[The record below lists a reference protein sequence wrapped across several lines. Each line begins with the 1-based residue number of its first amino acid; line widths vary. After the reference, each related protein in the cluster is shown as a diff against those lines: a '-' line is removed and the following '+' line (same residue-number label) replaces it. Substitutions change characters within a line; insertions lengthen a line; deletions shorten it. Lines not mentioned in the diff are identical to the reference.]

1 MKFRLSVLALL
12 LSLSLGACSLAEDI
26 TPPPNYTSPTPLA
39 VTVPATQTPVPTE
52 VPATSTPISTE
63 VPTSAVTEA
72 ITTGSST
79 PSGEVSPTAQTAAGT
94 TPAVTEATTPLAEV
108 SPTAQPILVGVSGTV
123 TVASGA
129 PIPDGSIATLM
140 VYDSSVGRVTLTLTA
155 PLQPDGKYEFTN
167 VPADKNTV
175 FLVTVDYSGVV
186 YDSVPLNYDGTKS
199 NFDLPLTVYE
209 TSTDLNALTIT
220 QAHLQF
226 DFSTA
231 GTVQVMVLYVIANP
245 GSNAITV
252 TSDGTNVPFI
262 QIPAGAQSVNFQL
275 AQSSSPLMS
284 AANGFAL
291 LPGANLQYGII
302 TTFNLP
308 YTNKLVYSQPF
319 SLPVS
324 SATIIV
330 PEGVK
335 VTSDQ
340 LKDAGTQGSSGTT
353 YHLYSGSSLAS
364 GSTLTLT
371 ISGLPGNPTT
381 TGFVL
386 DQHTWLLIGVGVLGV
401 VLIALGVFL
410 FLRDR
415 RLKRLED
422 ELGDE
427 EDDAGEEDALGED
440 RDGIMDAIITLDDQY
455 KAGDISKEAYEKR
468 RSELKDRLKNLA

>member
-1 MKFRLSVLALL
+1 MKFRLSLLAIL
-12 LSLSLGACSLAEDI
+12 LSISLGACSLAEDI
-26 TPPPNYTSPTPLA
+26 TPPPNYASPTPLA
-39 VTVPATQTPVPTE
+39 VTVPATSTSVSTE
-52 VPATSTPISTE
+52 IPATSTPIATE
-63 VPTSAVTEA
+63 VTTLAGTEA
-72 ITTGSST
+72 ITTDSST
-79 PSGEVSPTAQTAAGT
+79 PSGEVSPTAQSVTGT
-94 TPAVTEATTPLAEV
+94 TPGATEATTPLAEV
-108 SPTAQPILVGVSGTV
+108 SPTAQPILVGVSGIV
-123 TVASGA
+123 KVASGA
-129 PIPDGSIATLM
+129 PIPDSSIATLL
-140 VYDSSVGRVTLTLTA
+140 VYDSSVGQVTLTLTA
-155 PLQPDGKYEFTN
+155 PIQPDGKYEFPN

-199 NFDLPLTVYE
+199 TFDLPLTVYE
-209 TSTDLNALTIT
+209 TSPDLNALTIT

-226 DFSTA
+226 DFSSA
-231 GTVQVMVLYVIANP
+231 GTVQVMVLYVITNP

-262 QIPAGAQSVNFQL
+262 QIPTGAQSVNFQL
-275 AQSSSPLMS
+275 AQTSSPLMS

-302 TTFNLP
+302 ATFNLP

-335 VTSDQ
+335 VSSDQ
-340 LKDAGTQGSSGTT
+340 LKDAGTQGATGTT
-353 YHLYSGSSLAS
+353 YHLYSGSSLAT

-371 ISGLPGNPTT
+371 ISGMPGNPTT

-386 DQHTWLLIGVGVLGV
+386 DQHTWLLIGIGALGV

-415 RLKRLED
+415 RLKRLEE
-422 ELGDE
+422 ELGE
-427 EDDAGEEDALGED
+427 EEEGDGAEDALGDD

-455 KAGDISKEAYEKR
+455 KAGEISQEAYDKR
-468 RSELKDRLKNLA
+468 RGELKDRLKNLA

>member
-1 MKFRLSVLALL
+1 MKFRLSILVIL

-39 VTVPATQTPVPTE
+39 VTIPATETPVPTE
-52 VPATSTPISTE
+52 IPATSTAASTV
-63 VPTSAVTEA
+63 VPTNPGTASVTKSS
-72 ITTGSST
+72 ITSSGT
-79 PSGEVSPTAQTAAGT
+79 VSPTAQSGT
-94 TPAVTEATTPLAEV
+94 GTIPGGTEATTPLAEV
-108 SPTAQPILVGVSGTV
+108 SPTVQPSMAAVSGTV

-129 PIPDGSIATLM
+129 AIPDGTIATLL
-140 VYDSSVGRVTLTLTA
+140 VYDSSVGQVTHTLTS
-155 PLQPDGKYEFTN
+155 PIQPDGKYEFSN
-167 VPADKNTV
+167 VPADTNTV
-175 FLVTVDYSGVV
+175 FLVTVDYSGVT
-186 YDSVPLNYDGTKS
+186 YDSAPENFKGTVS
-199 NFDLPLTVYE
+199 TFDMPITVYE
-209 TSTDLNALTIT
+209 TSTDLNVLTIT

-231 GTVQVMVLYVIANP
+231 GTVQVMVLYVISNP
-245 GSNAITV
+245 GNNAITV
-252 TSDGTNVPFI
+252 TSDGTSVPFI
-262 QIPAGAQSVNFQL
+262 QIPAGAQSVNYQL

-302 TTFNLP
+302 ATFNLP
-308 YTNKLVYSQPF
+308 YTNKLVLSQPF

-335 VTSDQ
+335 VISDQ
-340 LKDAGTQGSSGTT
+340 LTDAGTQGSTGTT

-371 ISGLPGNPTT
+371 VSGMPGAQTT

-386 DQHTWLLIGVGVLGV
+386 DQHTWLLIGVGALGV
-401 VLIALGVFL
+401 VLIGLGVFL

-415 RLKRLED
+415 KLKKLED

-427 EDDAGEEDALGED
+427 DEEGEEDALGED
-440 RDGIMDAIITLDDQY
+440 REGIMDAIITLDDQY
-455 KAGDISKEAYEKR
+455 KAGDISQEAYEKR
-468 RSELKDRLKNLA
+468 RGELKDRLKNLV